1 MLTPI
6 QPDVLDW
13 TLDWNGL
20 WTGLDWIRRIKAFLL
35 IPTLRCNKSPMGR
48 LVRARNRVYL
58 FVEGRISCK
67 NHLIAVR
74 E

>member
-20 WTGLDWIRRIKAFLL
+20 WTGLDWIRRIKAFLS
-35 IPTLRCNKSPMGR
+35 IPTLCMQETGSIFSS
-48 LVRARNRVYL
+48 RVQFL
-58 FVEGRISCK
+58 AD
-67 NHLIAVR
+67 HLIAVR